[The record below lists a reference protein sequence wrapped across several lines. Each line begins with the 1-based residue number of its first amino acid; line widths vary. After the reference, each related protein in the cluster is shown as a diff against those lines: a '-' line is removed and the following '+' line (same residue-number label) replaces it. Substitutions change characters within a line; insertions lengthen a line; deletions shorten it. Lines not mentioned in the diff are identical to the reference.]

1 MYRQFKRSSPV
12 SAAIQTMSNHVEVLQ
27 ATQTSRVAECQL
39 RELPVFVSLYNI
51 SGMNGLQGMHTHR
64 AGAACLSLVLLLTAG
79 CQLVIRD
86 CDPAGQFAQARS
98 GPANGPLLPTRCL
111 RPAFRLRLL

>member
-27 ATQTSRVAECQL
+27 ATQTTRVAECQL

-51 SGMNGLQGMHTHR
+51 SGTNGLQGMHTHR

-79 CQLVIRD
+79 CQLVIPGIVTLQDNLYRRAVGLPMD
-86 CDPAGQFAQARS
+86 LFCPHDASDLPS
-98 GPANGPLLPTRCL
+98 G
-111 RPAFRLRLL
+111 